1 MMIDV
6 KNTFVQRK
14 AEIDEY
20 FNFLNSYQPANA
32 NDNLFKILKSNLL
45 IMLYNLIES
54 SISNAIEEIHNNIYS
69 NSISFDSLKREIKSI
84 IISNT
89 KRVNPDKLVLQI
101 NDIATDIVKHTFKK
115 DELFSGNVDGK
126 KIREISAKYGFNS
139 DTDYVKTKHGSHLVT
154 IKDKRNDLAHGIF
167 SFTEVG
173 KEYTIQ
179 DLEEMKDK
187 TLNYIA
193 EILDNIEYYLLNKE
207 YICVEE
213 HKNIDK

>member
-6 KNTFVQRK
+6 KNTFSQRK

-20 FNFLNSYQPANA
+20 FNFLNAYQPANA
-32 NDNLFKILKSNLL
+32 DDNLFKILKSNLL

-54 SISNAIEEIHNNIYS
+54 SISNAIEEIHNNMYS
-69 NSISFDSLKREIKSI
+69 NSVSFNSLKGEIKSI

-89 KRVNPDKLVLQI
+89 KKVNPDKLVLQI

-126 KIREISAKYGFNS
+126 KIREISVKYGFNS
-139 DTDYVKTKHGSHLVT
+139 DTDYNKTKHGSHLVT

-187 TLNYIA
+187 TLNYIS
-193 EILDNIEYYLLNKE
+193 EILDNIECYLLGQD
-207 YICVEE
+207 YLYRQP
-213 HKNIDK
+213 

>member
-6 KNTFVQRK
+6 KNTFTQRK
-14 AEIDEY
+14 KEIDEY
-20 FNFLNSYQPANA
+20 FIFLNSYRPVNA
-32 NDNLFKILKSNLL
+32 DDNLFKILKSNLL

-69 NSISFDSLKREIKSI
+69 NSVSFNSLKGRIKSLI
-84 IISNT
+84 INNT
-89 KRVNPDKLVLQI
+89 KRVNPDKFVLKI

-115 DELFSGNVDGK
+115 DELFSGNVDSK
-126 KIREISAKYGFNS
+126 KIRKLSEQYGFNS
-139 DTDYVKTKHGSHLVT
+139 DTDYDKTKHGYHLVS
-154 IKDKRNDLAHGIF
+154 IKDKRNDLAHGVF

-187 TLNYIA
+187 TLNYIS
-193 EILDNIEYYLLNKE
+193 EILDNIECFLLKKE
-207 YICVEE
+207 YLHEE
-213 HKNIDK
+213 K